1 MIDRKG
7 NHPLNLK
14 GYTLEMFRFELEDAV
29 GVENIQDIVTEAQK
43 DQAIDQYWL
52 TYMWKQKNKELPM
65 PYFIVRPATTEEVSK
80 VMKICHSY
88 KVPVVPR
95 GGGSGTQGGAATMY
109 GGILL
114 DVTRMDNI
122 IDIDETS
129 LVLTAQPGINGRVL
143 ENKLNKLGLMLAHY
157 PSSVDMATLGG
168 YLAARGSGVMSTKYG
183 KAEDMVLSV
192 EVVLPDGRIVETLS
206 VPNHASGPG
215 MLQLFVGS
223 EGTLGVI
230 TKIRIR
236 VDPLPETRLFRM
248 VKFKDIHHG
257 IEAGREIM
265 LNRLNPAVIRLY
277 DPGSSKKSLKGTG
290 LNADGVNMV
299 LMVDGFTDM
308 AELQMKKV
316 LEICLENGGQDLG
329 EEPGQYWWNTRYD
342 FYRPPLQPSYPLL
355 YGTVETITTYD
366 KIHKLY
372 DEKKRLIEEKYKEWD
387 AEYMAHFSHWY
398 PWGTMIYDRF
408 YIANPPKDPK
418 ELFRLHNQIWAECSR
433 MNLENGA
440 LLNEH
445 HGIGFKLGWMMPEL
459 YGEMFDVLL
468 DIKKVIDPKGI
479 MNPGKLGF
487 GYW

>member
-1 MIDRKG
+1 M
-7 NHPLNLK
+7 NLK
-14 GYTLEMFRFELEDAV
+14 GYAREMFRSELEDAA
-29 GVENIQDIVTEAQK
+29 GPENVVDVVNDAQK
-43 DQAIDQYWL
+43 DLAIDQYWL
-52 TYMWKQKNKELPM
+52 TYMWKQKNEELPM
-65 PYFIVRPATTEEVSK
+65 PCFIVRPETTEEVSK
-80 VMKICHSY
+80 VMRICNTY

-109 GGILL
+109 GGIVL
-114 DVTRMDNI
+114 DVTRMDKI
-122 IDIDETS
+122 INIDEES

-143 ENKLNKLGLMLAHY
+143 ENKLNKHGFMLAHY

-192 EVVLPDGRIVETLS
+192 EVVLPDGKVVETLP

-215 MLQLFVGS
+215 LLQLFVGS

-236 VDPLPETRLFRM
+236 LDPLPEARLFRM
-248 VKFKDIHHG
+248 IKFNEIHDG
-257 IEAGREIM
+257 IEAGRQIM
-265 LNRLNPAVIRLY
+265 INRLNPAVIRLY
-277 DPGSSKKSLKGTG
+277 DPGSTKKSLKGTG
-290 LNADGVNMV
+290 MDADGVNMV
-299 LMVDGFTDM
+299 IMVDGFKGI
-308 AELQMKKV
+308 ANEQMKKV
-316 LEICLENGGQDLG
+316 LEICLENGGTDLG
-329 EEPGQYWWNTRYD
+329 EEPGLYWWNTRYD

-372 DEKKRLIEEKYKEWD
+372 DEKKRLVEEKYKEYN

-408 YIANPPKDPK
+408 YIAKPPEDSR
-418 ELFRLHNQIWAECSR
+418 ELFRLHNQIWADCSR
-433 MNLENGA
+433 VNLENGA

-445 HGIGFKLGWMMPEL
+445 HGIGFKLGYLMPEL
-459 YGEMFDVLL
+459 YGDMFDVLL
-468 DIKKVIDPKGI
+468 NIKKGIDPKGI

-487 GYW
+487 GIW